1 MDSNEL
7 FDKAQRLLKL
17 REAALAKGDS
27 GLAAQAEE
35 HLRAIRVQISSPGNF
50 GVDAPKAPAEP
61 TPEPAQLSPFPGEPK
76 QPVSRDSFLAKPGG
90 ITLAGLTMMPNTG
103 GGFLKRALVDGGST
117 AAISDLNR
125 MDQEGYSPDLRTLG
139 AGILG
144 AAGGYALNGL
154 PRYAPG
160 TPAGQFSGG
169 VAGAKEMIDAGVPM
183 TTGQAVDKNQ
193 WLGKALNNLE
203 EATGSAL
210 GGAGVLN
217 ARKKAQDE
225 GFKVLAQKVSNQAPD
240 GVPGFGPAKTND
252 PMEYLGQIN
261 DNFHKGYGAALDYR
275 VKPDG
280 TPATITV
287 PDFQLRKWRED
298 QGVDKLPDLSPE
310 RAIYDA
316 KPNPQFKGYSDLPYP
331 GMKKFQRNYRDA
343 ADKFGDKRNM
353 ESYNADWESVNRRKA
368 NEVLEPLRIQDP
380 AGYDVLKSIDSWRA
394 NTQPLIEALEK
405 GKGQWPTPAQVSTAV
420 GKDMPRFKEAPFL
433 RGMTENLNDKVR
445 NSGTSDRWHALQ
457 LLQVA
462 ASGAG
467 GAGGAYTGGAEG
479 ATAGALLPLALPALV
494 GGALS
499 SQMGRRLGLGTSD
512 LLQKQLTPARFA
524 AILQQMD
531 QEQQ

>member
-7 FDKAQRLLKL
+7 YDKAQRLLKL

-27 GLAAQAEE
+27 RLAAQAEE

-61 TPEPAQLSPFPGEPK
+61 TPAPARLSPFPGEPK

-90 ITLAGLTMMPNTG
+90 ITLAGLTMLPNTG
-103 GGFLKRALVDGGST
+103 GGFLKHALVDGGST
-117 AAISDLNR
+117 AVINDLDR
-125 MDQEGYSPDLRTLG
+125 MDKEGYSPDLRTLG
-139 AGILG
+139 SGIIG
-144 AAGGYALNGL
+144 AAGGYALNGI

-160 TPAGQFSGG
+160 MPAGQFSGG
-169 VAGAKEMIDAGVPM
+169 VTGAKEMIDAGVPM

-217 ARKKAQDE
+217 ARKRAQDE
-225 GFKVLAQKVSNQAPD
+225 GFKVLAERVSNQAP
-240 GVPGFGPAKTND
+240 GGIPGYGPAKTAD
-252 PMEYLGQIN
+252 PMEYLGQVN
-261 DNFHKGYGAALDYR
+261 DNFHKAYGAALDYR

-280 TPATITV
+280 TPAAISV
-287 PDFQLRKWRED
+287 PNDQLMRWRED
-298 QGVDKLPDLSPE
+298 QGIDALPKFSPE
-310 RAIYDA
+310 RAAYDA
-316 KPNPQFKGYSDLPYP
+316 TPNPVDPNFSDLPYP
-331 GMKKFQRNYRDA
+331 GMKKFQRGYRDK
-343 ADKFGDKRNM
+343 ADQFGNKQTNPNA
-353 ESYNADWESVNRRKA
+353 NADWESVNRRKA
-368 NEVLEPLRIQDP
+368 NEVIAPLKTQDR
-380 AGYDVLKSIDSWRA
+380 AAYDVLKGLDSWRA

-405 GKGQWPTPAQVSTAV
+405 SKGQWPSPAQVSSAV

-433 RGMTENLNDKVR
+433 RGMTENLNSRVN

-457 LLQVA
+457 VLTA
-462 ASGAG
+462 AAGAGAG
-467 GAGGAYTGGAEG
+467 GYQGGAEG

-494 GGALS
+494 GGALT
-499 SQMGRRLGLGTSD
+499 SQAGRALGLGATD
-512 LLQKQLTPARFA
+512 LMNKQLTPARIA

-531 QEQQ
+531 SEQQ